1 MPRLRLRDDQWARID
16 PCVAG
21 KPGDR
26 GNTALNNR
34 RFVEAV
40 LWVARTSAPWRD
52 LPPAF
57 GNWNSVYVR
66 FRRWAPAGVWDRLLT
81 VLHGDLDREW
91 IAMDSAIV
99 RSHQHAA
106 GRKGA
111 WTLRRLAAL
120 AAG

>member
-1 MPRLRLRDDQWARID
+1 MP
-16 PCVAG
+16 G

-26 GNTALNNR
+26 GRTALDNR

-40 LWVARTSAPWRD
+40 LWVARTGAPWRD

-66 FRRWAPAGVWDRLLT
+66 FRRWVRAGVWDRLLT
-81 VLHGDLDREW
+81 VLHADLDREW
-91 IAMDSAIV
+91 IAMDSTIV

-106 GRKGA
+106 GGKGA
-111 WTLRRLAAL
+111 STLRRLAAL